1 MRFLPKMLA
10 GVLSALLLATACV
23 NTELDS
29 IPSPQGHPLPLHRV
43 LVLVDVG
50 DIGTRLAAENAAAP
64 EAPTA
69 GVPDTTL
76 GYVPATRTADPYA
89 IQNQGTA
96 VAVRGTGQSAS
107 RLTLP
112 TVFLPSY
119 RYLPPLEQWGQMTG
133 VQKDSLLEADT
144 VDAVMV
150 IEPTGA
156 GATETAYGSST
167 TKCTSVDATTG
178 ACRSTRTSSS
188 GGTVAK
194 PWLST
199 SIRVIAVDNKRILWS
214 ATANSG
220 GGALSRYGV
229 LAASVVT
236 RAVKRLHA
244 DGFID

>member
-1 MRFLPKMLA
+1 MRCLPETLPSA
-10 GVLSALLLATACV
+10 IVALLLLAGCV
-23 NTELDS
+23 STELDS
-29 IPSPQGHPLPLHRV
+29 IPSPQGHPLPLHRI
-43 LVLVDVG
+43 LVLVDFG

-64 EAPTA
+64 QAPTT
-69 GVPDTTL
+69 GVPDSAL
-76 GYVPATRTADPYA
+76 RYASATRTADPYA
-89 IQNQGTA
+89 IQNQGTEVAA
-96 VAVRGTGQSAS
+96 VGGAPSSSHLVR
-107 RLTLP
+107 P
-112 TVFLPSY
+112 TEFLPSY

-133 VQKDSLLEADT
+133 TQRDSLLTADT

-167 TKCTSVDATTG
+167 TKCTSVDATNG

-220 GGALSRYGV
+220 GGALSRYGD